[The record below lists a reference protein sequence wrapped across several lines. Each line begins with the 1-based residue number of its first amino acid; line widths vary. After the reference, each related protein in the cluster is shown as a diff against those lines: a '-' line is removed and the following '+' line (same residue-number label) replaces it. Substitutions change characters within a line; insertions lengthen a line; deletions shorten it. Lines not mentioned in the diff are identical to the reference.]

1 MSDDPKKPLLATGD
15 LALIKAAATGE
26 GAIPLTQE
34 MLDSF
39 AEAIKERERELKE
52 DYPKLV
58 EACPYDMRLA
68 VTAWV
73 FDHLVKHAK
82 EGGSFRY
89 LIYDRL
95 GFKQD
100 AYAPLYMSGGM
111 VISNEFDLSKDPE
124 A

>member
-1 MSDDPKKPLLATGD
+1 MATGD
-15 LALIKAAATGE
+15 LNLIKAAATGK
-26 GAIPLTQE
+26 GAIPLTAE
-34 MLDSF
+34 MLDQF

-58 EACPYDMRLA
+58 EACPYETRLA

-73 FDHLVKHAK
+73 FDHLVRHAK
-82 EGGSFRY
+82 EGGTFRY
-89 LIYDRL
+89 LIYNRL

-111 VISNEFDLSKDPE
+111 VISNEFDLSKDPQ

>member
-1 MSDDPKKPLLATGD
+1 MTDPKKPLMATGD

-26 GAIPLTQE
+26 GLVKVTPE
-34 MLDSF
+34 MWEAFDKAL
-39 AEAIKERERELKE
+39 AEHERELKE
-52 DYPKLV
+52 GYPKLV
-58 EACPYDMRLA
+58 EACPYETRLA

-73 FDHLVKHAK
+73 FKHIVKHAK

-111 VISNEFDLSKDPE
+111 VISNEFDLSKDRE

>member
-1 MSDDPKKPLLATGD
+1 MTDDPKKPLMATGD
-15 LALIKAAATGE
+15 LNLIKAAATGE
-26 GAIPLTQE
+26 GAIPLTRE
-34 MLDSF
+34 MLDNF

-58 EACPYDMRLA
+58 EACPYETRLA
-68 VTAWV
+68 VAAWV
-73 FDHLVKHAK
+73 FDHIVKHAK
-82 EGGSFRY
+82 EGGTFRY
-89 LIYDRL
+89 LIYNRL